1 MTHAFRPIFA
11 ATVLAFGL
19 AAAPGSQAANL
30 VNWEG
35 LKSSFTYTPMAGESL
50 ERIIAKTMPNS
61 DLKPEV
67 LAEAFK
73 ALNPLHFSKDANS
86 VIKLSTALKVP
97 NLNQLLNMVEVQ
109 LANKSNQNS
118 TKTAQAPLD
127 VKATELKNQAKGM
140 LAVTK
145 PTAPKINPKTESWVR
160 FPSIT
165 TALSKKTESWVKY
178 PNSASIDLASSNE
191 IKTWVRYLGANV
203 KQVTSEENTGI
214 PKDEWV
220 RYPSVHVQNEH
231 LEIGKLTL
239 ASAN

>member
-1 MTHAFRPIFA
+1 LTLAIRPIFLA
-11 ATVLAFGL
+11 SVLAFGL
-19 AAAPGSQAANL
+19 AAAPSSQASL
-30 VNWEG
+30 VNLEG
-35 LKSSFTYTPMAGESL
+35 LKSSFTYTPIAGESL
-50 ERIIAKTMPNS
+50 DRIIAKTMPNS
-61 DLKPEV
+61 EVKPE
-67 LAEAFK
+67 LMAEAFK
-73 ALNPLHFSKDANS
+73 ALNPLKFSRDSKAVTYSNA
-86 VIKLSTALKVP
+86 VLKVP
-97 NLNQLLNMVEVQ
+97 NQNQLLNIVEVQ

-118 TKTAQAPLD
+118 TKIAQAPLD
-127 VKATELKNQAKGM
+127 VKAAELKNQAKRM
-140 LAVTK
+140 LVGTK
-145 PTAPKINPKTESWVR
+145 PTTPKINPKTESWVR

-203 KQVTSEENTGI
+203 KQVTSEENTGT

-220 RYPSVHVQNEH
+220 RYPSVHVQNER